1 MKLRAL
7 FYTATLVA
15 LTMLSLPGFGQQ
27 ERDQMEVIRAQIAAN
42 KQALV
47 AANMGLTAEESEA
60 FWPVYRSYQA
70 KRAEL
75 DDRDLR
81 VLTEFRDS
89 YLDMSDEQARS
100 ILDEYLEL
108 SRDLQKLRKQYARE
122 FGKILPEKKVLRFM
136 QIDNKIDTIIDFELV
151 QVVPLAE

>member
-1 MKLRAL
+1 MIFRAML
-7 FYTATLVA
+7 CIGALVTLSQPA
-15 LTMLSLPGFGQQ
+15 IAQQ
-27 ERDQMEVIRAQIAAN
+27 ESDMMEVIRAQVAAN
-42 KQALV
+42 RQALV
-47 AANMGLTAEESEA
+47 AANMSLTEAESQA
-60 FWPVYRSYQA
+60 FWPIYRSFQA

-75 DDRDLR
+75 DARELR

-89 YLDMSDEQARS
+89 YLDISDEQARG
-100 ILDEYLEL
+100 ILDAYLKN
-108 SRDLQKLRKQYARE
+108 SRDFQKLRRQYARE

>member
-1 MKLRAL
+1 MKPRVL
-7 FYTATLVA
+7 FWAAVLAA
-15 LTMLSLPGFGQQ
+15 LTMLGQPVVAQQ
-27 ERDQMEVIRAQIAAN
+27 ERDMMEVIRAQVAAN
-42 KQALV
+42 RQALV
-47 AANMGLTAEESEA
+47 AANMELTSEESEA

-75 DDRDLR
+75 DDRELR
-81 VLTEFRDS
+81 ALTEFRDS

-100 ILDEYLEL
+100 ILDEYLKIA
-108 SRDLQKLRKQYARE
+108 RDFQKLRKQYARV

-136 QIDNKIDTIIDFELV
+136 QIDAKIDTIIDFELV

>member
-1 MKLRAL
+1 MKLRTL
-7 FYTATLVA
+7 FCAATLTVLA
-15 LTMLSLPGFGQQ
+15 MLSQPGFAQQ
-27 ERDQMEVIRAQIAAN
+27 ESDMMEVIRAQVAAN
-42 KQALV
+42 RQALV

-60 FWPVYRSYQA
+60 FWPVYRSFQA

-75 DDRDLR
+75 DAREIR

-100 ILDEYLEL
+100 ILDAYLKNQ
-108 SRDLQKLRKQYARE
+108 RDFQKLRKQYARE
-122 FGKILPEKKVLRFM
+122 FGKILPDKKVLRFM
-136 QIDNKIDTIIDFELV
+136 QIDSKIDTIIDFELV

>member
-1 MKLRAL
+1 MKPRVL
-7 FYTATLVA
+7 FWAAVLAA
-15 LTMLSLPGFGQQ
+15 LTMLGQPVVAQQ
-27 ERDQMEVIRAQIAAN
+27 ERDMMEVIRAQVAAN
-42 KQALV
+42 RQALV
-47 AANMGLTAEESEA
+47 AANMELTSEESEA

-75 DDRDLR
+75 DDRELR
-81 VLTEFRDS
+81 ALTEFRDS

-100 ILDEYLEL
+100 ILDEYLKIA
-108 SRDLQKLRKQYARE
+108 RDFQKLRKQYARE

-136 QIDNKIDTIIDFELV
+136 QIDAKIDTIIDFELV